1 MIPKFKLALPVFA
14 LFVLIIFAA
23 AVGGCLGSDNSTK
36 VTYQPAE
43 IESVK
48 VIQDNGT
55 IYAITNVTI
64 NGGCQS
70 LDEQNITAPTP
81 GSKPENNEFDI
92 YIPVKVQ
99 GETCTAIISWKE
111 KDFELG
117 KVFDLPDGDYT
128 VKVNDKTAMFNIK
141 SESNTT
147 KVFTVYEQ

>member
-1 MIPKFKLALPVFA
+1 MTQKLKLALPVFA
-14 LFVLIIFAA
+14 LFVLIILAA

-36 VTYQPAE
+36 VTYQPAQ

-55 IYAITNVTI
+55 IYAIANVTI

-70 LDEQNITAPTP
+70 IDEQNITAPVP
-81 GSKPENNEFDI
+81 GTKPENNEFDI

-99 GETCTAIISWKE
+99 GDVCTAIISWKE
-111 KDFELG
+111 ETFELG
-117 KVFDLPDGDYT
+117 QVFGLPDGNYT
-128 VKVNDKTAMFNIK
+128 VVVNDKNATFNIK

-147 KVFTVYEQ
+147 KVFTVYEE